1 MLGEFLTTI
10 TKVNFHRLKHNYV
23 FKYTELIMLKTEVL
37 LIETDPAIALGLPEL
52 INQQEQPETIVD
64 VATNYRD
71 GLSKALRLR
80 PDLVLMDLNN
90 GQGLT
95 LAEQMRK
102 SLPELKILFLSATL
116 SNQEDLIS
124 LIADG
129 YNGFCLKGIEVDEL
143 IEAIRVTQKN
153 EDSIYLD
160 PRIISD
166 LRKQISR
173 LKNIT
178 KETNEEI
185 SKIIAEF
192 TSRQRDVLKLL
203 LQGKDETEISKL
215 LEISYYTVR
224 SHLSAI
230 RNKLVAKNKSEVIA
244 KCWSTGLVYE
254 L

>member
-1 MLGEFLTTI
+1 MS
-10 TKVNFHRLKHNYV
+10 
-23 FKYTELIMLKTEVL
+23 KTEVL

-52 INQQEQPETIVD
+52 INQQERPETIVD
-64 VATNYRD
+64 VATNYQD
-71 GLSKALRLR
+71 GLSKALSLK
-80 PDLVLMDLNN
+80 PNLVLMDLNN
-90 GQGLT
+90 GKGLT
-95 LAEQMRK
+95 LAEQIRK
-102 SLPELKILFLSATL
+102 SLPDVKILFLSATL

-160 PRIISD
+160 SRIVRD
-166 LRKQISR
+166 LRNQISR

-178 KETNEEI
+178 KENNEEI
-185 SKIIAEF
+185 TKILAEF

-203 LQGKDETEISKL
+203 LQGKDETEISKIL
-215 LEISYYTVR
+215 QISYYTVR

-230 RNKLVAKNKSEVIA
+230 RNKLVAKSKSEVIA
-244 KCWSTGLVYE
+244 KCGSMGLAYA